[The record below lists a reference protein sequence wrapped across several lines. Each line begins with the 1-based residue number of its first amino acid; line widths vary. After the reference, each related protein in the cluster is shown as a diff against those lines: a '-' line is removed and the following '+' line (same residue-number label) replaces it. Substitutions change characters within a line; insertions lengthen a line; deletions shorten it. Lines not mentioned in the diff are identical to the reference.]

1 MGPNLS
7 HKPVAECQ
15 VLAYSWRGRGE
26 REWEKG
32 LQQEITSSFCF
43 KNKLPM
49 LAVCSVDQE
58 QVTTFGGEE
67 D

>member
-1 MGPNLS
+1 MGLNLS
-7 HKPVAECQ
+7 HNMVAECQ

-32 LQQEITSSFCF
+32 LQQESTSVCF

-49 LAVCSVDQE
+49 LAVHSVDQK
-58 QVTTFGGEE
+58 QVTTS
-67 D
+67 